1 MRLSYADAVF
11 TGPALNR
18 VLKDYGSARRLKAVL
33 STIASTHRSY
43 PVLRPRAYLAVLT
56 CSFTACT
63 TTSTHSPAYQ
73 PLNDGLSGYLEC
85 LNAAVYRIDD
95 GKRDVSSVAHAV
107 KEICAQEFA
116 KGQSATLDPATRRIY
131 EQRSEARQLEL
142 SDGCPGCARPALAIL
157 LRVVRSA
164 SAKRVTKNF
173 NLDAAK

>member
-1 MRLSYADAVF
+1 MRLSYANAVF

-63 TTSTHSPAYQ
+63 TASTHSPAYQ
-73 PLNDGLSGYLEC
+73 SLNDGLSGYLEC
-85 LNAAVYRIDD
+85 LNTAVYRIDD

-116 KGQSATLDPATRRIY
+116 KGQSATLDPATRRIF

-142 SDGCPGCARPALAIL
+142 STM
-157 LRVVRSA
+157 VV
-164 SAKRVTKNF
+164 
-173 NLDAAK
+173 LDARGQP